1 MTTTN
6 VLKMNDTAPIAVI
19 IGGTF
24 AGVAIGAYQLQQL
37 IVDEFSAR
45 GETITEASI
54 AENVVTYPL
63 LTTEPV
69 EFGYDVNREITMTFE
84 DKEDE
89 DTTYLIEDIDTEFDT
104 MGELEE
110 FIRTSITDHDY
121 TVEQVES
128 CDIKKVVSD
137 YMDITLEGVEEAD
150 VDITVYGANQIVAY
164 YVEAPEP
171 TPLPEPTPTITMEV
185 DYSEMTSEQL
195 LEHTDLIKE
204 VVEGR
209 MGKPEG
215 KLADIS
221 EMDDVPTS
229 LHRSKTYFLSAEGA
243 TDRYDAGKPVYLF
256 VDGDIIGL
264 LCISREEL
272 REHIGRGH
280 SMGRAWGDNA

>member
-128 CDIKKVVSD
+128 WDIKKIVSD

-171 TPLPEPTPTITMEV
+171 TPALALTMEV

-209 MGKPEG
+209 MGKPEFQDG
-215 KLADIS
+215 DIVR
-221 EMDDVPTS
+221 EVDVPTT
-229 LHRSKTYFLSAEGA
+229 LHREHAYFMHAEVAMTRFLNGS
-243 TDRYDAGKPVYLF
+243 PCYLF
-256 VDGDIIGL
+256 VDGDVIGML
-264 LCISREEL
+264 AIGEEEL
-272 REHIGRGH
+272 RGHIRKGH
-280 SMGRAWGDNA
+280 SVGRHWGKQYDAE

>member
-104 MGELEE
+104 MDELEE
-110 FIRTSITDHDY
+110 FIKESINDHDY
-121 TVEQVES
+121 TVEQIES
-128 CDIKKVVSD
+128 WDIKKVVSD
-137 YMDITLEGVEEAD
+137 YMDITLEGVDAAD

-171 TPLPEPTPTITMEV
+171 TPEPQPTPPTITMEI
-185 DYSEMTSEQL
+185 DYTELTSEQL
-195 LEHTDLIKE
+195 LEHTNLIQE

-209 MGKPEG
+209 MG

-229 LHRSKTYFLSAEGA
+229 LHREHTYFMHAEHAITRFLKGS
-243 TDRYDAGKPVYLF
+243 PCYLF
-256 VDGDIIGL
+256 VDGDVIGML
-264 LCISREEL
+264 AIGEEEL
-272 REHIGRGH
+272 RGHIRKGH
-280 SMGRAWGDNA
+280 SVGRHWGKQYDAE

>member
-24 AGVAIGAYQLQQL
+24 AGVTIGAYQLQQL

-45 GETITEASI
+45 GETITSDSI

-63 LTTEPV
+63 LSAEPV
-69 EFGYDVNREITMTFE
+69 EFGYDVNREITMEFE
-84 DKEDE
+84 DKESE
-89 DTTYLIEDIDTEFDT
+89 DTTYLIEDIHAEFDT
-104 MGELEE
+104 MNELEE

-128 CDIKKVVSD
+128 WDIKKIVSD
-137 YMDITLEGVEEAD
+137 YMTIELDGVEEAD

-164 YVEAPEP
+164 YVEA
-171 TPLPEPTPTITMEV
+171 PEPTPTITMEV

-221 EMDDVPTS
+221 EMDDVPTT
-229 LHRSKTYFLSAEGA
+229 LHREHTYFMHAEHAITRFLKGS
-243 TDRYDAGKPVYLF
+243 PCYLF
-256 VDGDIIGL
+256 VDGDVIGML
-264 LCISREEL
+264 AIGEEEL
-272 REHIGRGH
+272 RGHIRKGH
-280 SMGRAWGDNA
+280 SVGRHWGKQYDAE